1 LQAKDFKDINRK
13 AEAWWGWKPAK
24 IALEHLFMEGT
35 LMVVGRENFRKIYD
49 LAERVLL
56 PDTVTKIPTP
66 LQSAEYLIQR
76 AVRSMGIVSYKDIVY
91 LRKDGV
97 EKVKSLLERRV
108 KSGVLQAVEIEG
120 VNDTYYINKDDIN
133 RNVRESLVSGKEPVM
148 RILSPFDNFVINR
161 KRLKEL
167 FDFDYK
173 LECFVPPGKRR
184 FGYFSLPLLYKDGFI
199 GIMDAKAERKEK
211 RLIIKNLHLE
221 QIPEKD
227 FDMDTFSRLFSREL
241 KAFMEF
247 NGCSQLVVE
256 TGMLPDPLVGV
267 FRCT

>member
-1 LQAKDFKDINRK
+1 MKIKLSKADARLLALDAQFRFHRETFTPDRQGTLDVIKHLGYVQVDSIFVVERAHHHIIWSRQQDYKNTFIDNLQEKPRQIFEYWTHAASYLPMEDFRFYLPRMRRVKKDGFEWFQRDKRVMRYVKDRIAAEGPLQAKDFKDIKRK

-49 LAERVLL
+49 LAERVLP

-108 KSGVLQAVEIEG
+108 KSGVLQAVE
-120 VNDTYYINKDDIN
+120 
-133 RNVRESLVSGKEPVM
+133 
-148 RILSPFDNFVINR
+148 
-161 KRLKEL
+161 
-167 FDFDYK
+167 
-173 LECFVPPGKRR
+173 
-184 FGYFSLPLLYKDGFI
+184 
-199 GIMDAKAERKEK
+199 
-211 RLIIKNLHLE
+211 
-221 QIPEKD
+221 
-227 FDMDTFSRLFSREL
+227 
-241 KAFMEF
+241 
-247 NGCSQLVVE
+247 
-256 TGMLPDPLVGV
+256 
-267 FRCT
+267 